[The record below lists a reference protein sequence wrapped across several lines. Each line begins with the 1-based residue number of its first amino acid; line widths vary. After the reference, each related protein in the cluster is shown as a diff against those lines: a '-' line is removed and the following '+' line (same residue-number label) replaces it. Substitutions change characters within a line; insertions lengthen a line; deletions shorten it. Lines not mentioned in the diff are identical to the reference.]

1 MKHKFLFQCANVLCD
16 LEENLK
22 KEIRLK
28 LESKG
33 IDTTEV
39 DLSDNL
45 SEYEL
50 ESRLV
55 KDLDRRGYL
64 FCCQCDLHAIFQE
77 LW

>member
-1 MKHKFLFQCANVLCD
+1 M
-16 LEENLK
+16 K

-64 FCCQCDLHAIFQE
+64 SCCHQVEVRHRHSFFGNSGVVCINFAFSFLV
-77 LW
+77 